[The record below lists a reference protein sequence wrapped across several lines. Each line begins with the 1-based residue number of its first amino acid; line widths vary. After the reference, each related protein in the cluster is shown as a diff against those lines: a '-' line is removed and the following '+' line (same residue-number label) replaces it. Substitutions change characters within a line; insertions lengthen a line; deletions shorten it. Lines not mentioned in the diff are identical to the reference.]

1 MFAINPALLVDSFPE
16 PLGQHDPA
24 LQLCDEG
31 FSQAAAERQESSH
44 EAQLEAQEDA
54 EFQKA
59 IAESLRGLPPSRPI
73 ATTLSL
79 PNLQPTPPTATAL
92 TMGGFPV
99 TRVWDRKCFTEKF
112 TDKL

>member
-1 MFAINPALLVDSFPE
+1 MFAIDPALLVDSFTE
-16 PLGQHDPA
+16 PLRQHDPA
-24 LQLCDEG
+24 LPLRDEG

-59 IAESLRGLPPSRPI
+59 IAELLRDLPPSSPI
-73 ATTLSL
+73 ATTSSL

-92 TMGGFPV
+92 TMGGLPI
-99 TRVWDRKCFTEKF
+99 T
-112 TDKL
+112 